1 MKIVRIIA
9 RLNVG
14 GPSRHVVW
22 LTSALNNGEF
32 SSVLVAGTVPEGEES
47 MEYFADANGVT
58 PIYLRSM
65 SRELS
70 LRDFSA
76 LWGMLKI
83 LWRERPDVIHTHT
96 AKAGTIGRMAGFI
109 YRILSRRKV
118 KLIHTYHGHVFHS
131 YYGRVLTKF
140 FLLIERLLASFTTDR
155 IIVISEQQRDEILKK
170 FSVGSE
176 SQYSVVR
183 LGLDL
188 SAFRDDPKDRE
199 RFRREIGLTEG
210 DFTIGFVGRLTSI
223 KNIPLLLESFGV
235 AVRSMEPHASRLK
248 LVLVGDG
255 GLRRELEREVVRRGL
270 EDLVH
275 FAGNRDDPGSFY
287 AGLDAVALSSLNEG
301 TPLSLIEAM
310 AANRPFISTA
320 VGGVIDL
327 AGDVVRDIGGVC
339 FRQRGITVNSGDASA
354 MAAGLLQIAK
364 GSEEIDSMRIRGN
377 EFVRAEY
384 EKARLIKDLANLYRD
399 CAAPSS

>member
-22 LTSALNNGEF
+22 LTSALNNAEF
-32 SSVLVAGTVPEGEES
+32 SSVLVAGTVPDGEES
-47 MEYFADANGVT
+47 MEYFAEANGVT

-70 LRDFSA
+70 LKDFAA

-83 LWRERPDVIHTHT
+83 LWREKPDVIHTHT
-96 AKAGTIGRMAGFI
+96 AKAGTIGRTAGFI
-109 YRILSRRKV
+109 YRLLSRRKV

-131 YYGRVLTKF
+131 YYGRALTKF
-140 FLLIERLLASFTTDR
+140 FLLIERLLASLTTDR

-170 FSVGSE
+170 FGVGSE

-188 SAFRDDPKDRE
+188 SAFTDDPTDRE
-199 RFRREIGLTEG
+199 RFRREIGLTED
-210 DFTIGFVGRLTSI
+210 DFAIGFVGRLTSI
-223 KNIPLLLESFGV
+223 KNIPLLLESFGA
-235 AVRSMEPHASRLK
+235 AVRSSELHASRLR

-270 EDLVH
+270 EDRVQ
-275 FAGNRDDPGSFY
+275 FAGNR
-287 AGLDAVALSSLNEG
+287 NE
-301 TPLSLIEAM
+301 
-310 AANRPFISTA
+310 
-320 VGGVIDL
+320 
-327 AGDVVRDIGGVC
+327 IG
-339 FRQRGITVNSGDASA
+339 
-354 MAAGLLQIAK
+354 
-364 GSEEIDSMRIRGN
+364 
-377 EFVRAEY
+377 RAHV
-384 EKARLIKDLANLYRD
+384 
-399 CAAPSS
+399 